1 MIGYIKGLLLEK
13 QPPEILID
21 VNGLGY
27 QITTPMT
34 TLYHLPNTGE
44 EVSLWVYTLVREDA
58 LQLYGF
64 QNKVDK
70 NLFQSLLKI
79 NGVGAKL
86 AITILSSMSCEQ
98 FLGIIEQN
106 NLDQLTQIPGIGK
119 KTGQRLLVESQ
130 HLVGQISQ
138 PCPMSPSAT
147 HFQDALKALVHLGYK
162 EKEARAAIE
171 EHSQD
176 STLSAEDLIRR
187 GLQNILKGGRHV

>member
-1 MIGYIKGLLLEK
+1 MIGSIKGVLVEK

-21 VNGLGY
+21 VNGVGY

-34 TLYHLPNTGE
+34 TLYHLPDVGQT
-44 EVSLWVYTLVREDA
+44 VSLWIYTLVREDA

-86 AITILSSMSCEQ
+86 AVTILSSMSAEQ
-98 FLGIIEQN
+98 FLGVIEQN

-119 KTGQRLLVESQ
+119 KTAQRLLVESQ
-130 HLVGQISQ
+130 HLVGHNSQ
-138 PCPMSPSAT
+138 LSSIPNSS

-162 EKEARAAIE
+162 EKEARAAIDQCSE
-171 EHSQD
+171 D
-176 STLSAEDLIRR
+176 NTLSTEDLIRR